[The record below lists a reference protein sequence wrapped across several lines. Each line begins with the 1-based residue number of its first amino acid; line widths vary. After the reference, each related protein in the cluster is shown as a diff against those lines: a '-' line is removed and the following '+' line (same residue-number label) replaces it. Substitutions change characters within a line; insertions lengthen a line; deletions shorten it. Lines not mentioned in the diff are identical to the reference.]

1 LQELKQRLIDVSDF
15 EETLYQ
21 LTLTED
27 VDFYQ
32 SCKNE
37 LAKKRYNLADYKEKS
52 KAYAYL
58 SRKGFGSDEIKEAMT
73 LDDES

>member
-1 LQELKQRLIDVSDF
+1 LIDVSDF

-32 SCKNE
+32 SCRNE
-37 LAKKRYNLADYKEKS
+37 LAKKRYNLSDYKEKS
-52 KAYAYL
+52 KAYAFL
-58 SRKGFGSDEIKEAMT
+58 SRKGFASDEIKEAMS
-73 LDDES
+73 LDNDAS